1 MQAEP
6 EDSYDRVLYSSH
18 PSRLTHP
25 DNLATLAVL
34 FGLSPAPVESCRVLE
49 LGCGNGANLIPMAL
63 TLPGSRFTGVDL
75 AGTPIAAARTLTDE
89 LGLGNIAFHQRD
101 IMELESGFAEFD
113 YIIAH
118 GVYAWVP
125 PQVRDRLLAVC
136 RIPRLRQVR
145 R

>member
-1 MQAEP
+1 LLFSFQTP
-6 EDSYDRVLYSSH
+6 
-18 PSRLTHP
+18 
-25 DNLATLAVL
+25 LAVL
-34 FGLSPAPVESCRVLE
+34 FGLSPAHVECCRVLE

-101 IMELESGFAEFD
+101 SMELEPGFAEFD

-118 GVYAWVP
+118 GVYSWVP
-125 PQVRDRLLAVC
+125 PPVRDKLLAVC
-136 RIPRLRQVR
+136 RIPRLWQVC
-145 R
+145 